1 VTGAFRRSCPHLG
14 DAQPPTLET
23 LPQAVAQNV
32 AIARSRTR
40 ARIMAVVKADGY
52 GHGACTVAR
61 AAVEAGAEWLGT
73 TDIVEASEL
82 RATGLTVSIL
92 TWLNP
97 SGVDAEAAAGD
108 QIDVAIGSVDELEAR
123 CSRTPPPACES
134 T

>member
-82 RATGLTVSIL
+82 RATGLTVPIL
-92 TWLNP
+92 TWLKP
-97 SGVDAEAAAGD
+97 SGVDAEAAATRSTSRS
-108 QIDVAIGSVDELEAR
+108 APSASWRR